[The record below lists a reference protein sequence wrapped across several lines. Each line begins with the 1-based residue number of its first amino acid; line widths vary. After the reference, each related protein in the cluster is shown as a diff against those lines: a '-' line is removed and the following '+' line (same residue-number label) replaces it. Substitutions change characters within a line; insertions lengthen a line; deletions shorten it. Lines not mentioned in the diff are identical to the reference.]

1 VAEWDYSGTIQT
13 LKQAHRDVQD
23 AQKFEEIRN
32 LAESAKKLVHKAR
45 AASDR
50 HTPEQQNLGIATFLT
65 LAFL

>member
-32 LAESAKKLVHKAR
+32 LAESAKNSSTRRERLRTVTRLSGK
-45 AASDR
+45 
-50 HTPEQQNLGIATFLT
+50 NLGIATFLT
-65 LAFL
+65 SAFF

>member
-1 VAEWDYSGTIQT
+1 MFKTP
-13 LKQAHRDVQD
+13 K
-23 AQKFEEIRN
+23 KFEEIRN